1 MGIVHPTAIAVAVL
15 AASSFA
21 VTENR
26 AESTTDSLAHLA
38 GRWIGKALMTPT
50 SGPQASFD
58 CIVTYLPRSDG
69 PGLKQNFRCDNG
81 TDFKIHAATELEV
94 HGASVT
100 GRWQDKINNMQG
112 TLVGDVTNDGFTVQ
126 LSGDQFQAAMA
137 VSGQGCEQIV
147 KVTPEKSDPFQ
158 QLAATLKKC

>member
-1 MGIVHPTAIAVAVL
+1 MGIVRPTAIAVAVL
-15 AASSFA
+15 AASSFTA
-21 VTENR
+21 IEMR
-26 AESTTDSLAHLA
+26 AESPNDPLARLS
-38 GRWIGKALMTPT
+38 GRWTGKALMTPT

-94 HGASVT
+94 NGASVT

-112 TLVGDVTNDGFTVQ
+112 TLAGNVTSDGFTVK
-126 LSGDQFQAAMA
+126 LSGDQFKAAMA
-137 VSGQGCEQIV
+137 VSGQGCEQLV
-147 KVTPEKSDPFQ
+147 KVTPDLADPFRE
-158 QLAATLKKC
+158 LAATLKKC